1 MSYANEFKLSD
12 NSIAYS
18 PTTVLYDF
26 VVSFV
31 VNRVPEFSFTMMNK
45 HRIYNAASSV
55 SNVVEVILK
64 GSDLVFLNALTR
76 TLYKTFK
83 FDIDGIM
90 EQGHNYAYFKMPY
103 TLPTV
108 NYNGVTINLICKV
121 DLVTGTTTYEVEA
134 DSNDYYEFKY
144 TDGASGSILTLNDTI
159 AQSASSN
166 ALVVQILRSLK
177 SVSVYIND
185 VNNSHA
191 GYASVIQKTAKYIVA
206 RLIDS
211 TGVYDYKLVFDTS
224 SGDTT
229 TMTTVKVLPTA
240 TYNAT
245 TQTVVF
251 DSSTVVSD
259 VTLQ

>member
-1 MSYANEFKLSD
+1 MIPFNFQ
-12 NSIAYS
+12 NHR
-18 PTTVLYDF
+18 PLY
-26 VVSFV
+26 
-31 VNRVPEFSFTMMNK
+31 
-45 HRIYNAASSV
+45 
-55 SNVVEVILK
+55 
-64 GSDLVFLNALTR
+64 
-76 TLYKTFK
+76 
-83 FDIDGIM
+83 
-90 EQGHNYAYFKMPY
+90 
-103 TLPTV
+103 
-108 NYNGVTINLICKV
+108 YNGVTINLICKV

-144 TDGASGSILTLNDTI
+144 VDGASGSILTLNDTI

-191 GYASVIQKTAKYIVA
+191 GYASIIQKTTKYIVA

-251 DSSTVVSD
+251 DSGTVVAD